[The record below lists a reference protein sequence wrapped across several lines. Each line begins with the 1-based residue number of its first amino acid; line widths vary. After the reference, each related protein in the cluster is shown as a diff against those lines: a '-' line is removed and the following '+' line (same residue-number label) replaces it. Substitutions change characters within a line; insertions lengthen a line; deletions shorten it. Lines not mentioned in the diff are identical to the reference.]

1 MKNIKEIMDK
11 LKKNEI
17 FNDVEDYKVE
27 KIISELRHI
36 SKTYSKD
43 QIIANEGDICTGV
56 GLIVDGVIEI
66 QKIYS
71 SGKHIVV
78 KRMEEGEVFG
88 EAIMYSEDNEYPA
101 TIIAASDCRISY
113 INKEDIIKLCLN
125 EEIILRNFIIL
136 LSNKIFVLNR
146 KIKTISFKSI
156 RQKVINFILEQVKS
170 QKTTEIK
177 LKLTKEQISSLLG
190 IPRPSLSRE
199 LMKLR
204 DDGIIEFDRSNI
216 KVIRIEDLEEEL
228 LE

>member
-1 MKNIKEIMDK
+1 MKKINEIIHEI
-11 LKKNEI
+11 KKNE
-17 FNDVEDYKVE
+17 FFRDVEDEKVE
-27 KIISELRHI
+27 KIISDLRHI

-43 QIIANEGDICTGV
+43 QIIASEGDICTSL
-56 GLIVDGVIEI
+56 GLVIDGVIEI
-66 QKIYS
+66 QRIYS
-71 SGKHIVV
+71 SGKHIVL

-88 EAIMYSEDNEYPA
+88 EAIMYSERNEYPA

-125 EEIILRNFIIL
+125 EEIILKNFITL

-156 RQKVINFILEQVKS
+156 RQKVVNFILEQVKS

-204 DDGIIEFDRSNI
+204 DDEIIEFNRNI
-216 KVIRIEDLEEEL
+216 IRVINIEALEEEL